1 MPVTRIN
8 NNQLSDA
15 ASGNIYV
22 GVNAASKLQNYS
34 ITSTKISNNLTYG
47 SDLTITGNLT
57 VQGNTTTIDTVNVIV
72 EDPLILLAA
81 AQTGSP
87 ALDIGFIGKRG
98 TSENIAFVWDEAND
112 AFVTAFTSSEV
123 TNTTISIGSYTSFTT
138 GNANVTGNL
147 SVTGTSGFTGNV
159 TIANLYIDPSSLI
172 DVGNNRITNLA
183 LPSANTD
190 AATKAYVDSQSASG
204 FTLSDGA
211 NTQTVSGGD
220 TLTVLGTTDQ
230 IATLVSATDNLQISL
245 TPNVTISG
253 NILAG
258 NLNSNAEVTGV
269 TITASGNLVGG
280 NANITNGVYSTTVD
294 ATGNVLAG
302 NLNSNAEVTGVTITA
317 SGNLVGGNANITNGV
332 YATTVTTTGNVS
344 GGNITTAGQV
354 TATGNITGGNLI
366 SNALISGV
374 TGEFT
379 GNLIASNIQS
389 NGEFSAAS
397 ISTSGNVLAGNLNS
411 NAAVTG
417 VTITASGNLVGGNAN
432 ITNGVYSTTVD
443 ATGNVLAGNLNAN
456 NTVTG
461 TTITATGN
469 VNGGNVNTNSI
480 VGTAITITSTGDLD
494 LVPSGNVNLNSRFI
508 NDLGTPFADSDAAT
522 KGYVDSVAQGL
533 DVKASVVY
541 ATVAALPAYTYNNG
555 TSGVDATLTA
565 QAVGNLSIDGTVVAS
580 GERVLIKNESGPFVD
595 NTTSS
600 AAFNGIYVVTTAG
613 APGVAFVLTRATD
626 FDNGSPSGE
635 IPGAFT
641 FVEYGASLADTG
653 WVCTTNSPVT
663 VGTTEIV
670 FAQFSGAG
678 SYTAGNGL
686 TLTGTVFSVNVDNET
701 TAISAGNVIVKAG
714 ANLVTP
720 NIGNATGNSVTL
732 TGNGLLS
739 ATTVSATGNVSGA
752 NANIT
757 NGVYATSGD
766 FTGNL
771 IAGNVQSNGAFSAAS
786 ISTAGNVLAGNVNSN
801 AAVTGVTITAS
812 GNLVGAN
819 ANITNGVYT
828 STLDATG
835 QATVGNLSTAGAIFA
850 TGNITGGNLISNALV
865 SGISGAFT
873 GNLIAGNVESNG
885 AFTAASISTSGNVLA
900 GNLNSNAAVTGV
912 TITASGNLVGG
923 NANITNG
930 VYATTGDFTGNLIAG
945 NVNSNAA
952 VTGVTGEFT
961 GNVLAG
967 NVNSNAAVTGVTITA
982 TGNISGNN
990 ITGTTSGKF
999 GNIVISG
1006 DDITDTNGRVN
1017 FNTAGADVDFAVNGD
1032 TVANMFYVD
1041 AGTGTASFGSATQTT
1056 GAVVAFNSNDSIL
1069 LPVGNSAVRPTGV
1082 TGMLRFNTTNNQ
1094 VEFYDNDSWVGTTTE
1109 FTVIV
1114 NDSFV
1119 GNGVQTN
1126 FTLSQTST
1134 TASTIVAING
1144 VMQIPTIA
1152 YAVSGTTLAF
1162 TEAPE
1167 PSDYIDVRILTTT
1180 TSAISIGSGNTI
1192 VATDDINIITT
1203 GNIVPTANATYD
1215 LGNST
1220 NWWRDGYFSGNTIYL
1235 GSLQLKTSG
1244 NTFTVFT
1251 ADGTTQANID
1261 AGSIDVSSIGSG
1273 NSAIGI
1279 AAPNGNAYIT
1289 VGGQANI
1296 LVVTTAGANVTG
1308 TLGVTGNITG
1318 SYILGNG
1325 SQLSGIDA
1333 TSIQNGSAN
1342 VRAFNNGN
1350 VTVSAAGTANVL
1362 VITSTGANIDG
1373 TLNVVGNINATG
1385 NLNYQNVTD
1394 LVVGDPLIYLGA
1406 NNVGDLDD
1414 LGFVANWDDGV
1425 YQHGGLARDASDG
1438 TWKLFGNVI
1447 PEPTTVI
1454 DFTNAIYQPLKTGVI
1469 TTTGLINGNGNG
1481 VGNIGSSSGYFN
1493 TVFAKATSAQY
1504 ADLAEMYNADQLIES
1519 GTVVEFGGVNE
1530 VTVCL
1535 DVGSKRVA
1543 GVVSTNPSYIMNS
1556 GLQGDYV
1563 VAVALTGRVPVKVTG
1578 QVRKGDMMVAA
1589 GNGYAKAEANPT
1601 IGSVIGKALADFDG
1615 TDGIIEVV
1623 VGRM

>member
-417 VTITASGNLVGGNAN
+417 VTITASGNLVGANANITNGVYTSTLDATGQATVGNLSTAGAIFATGNITGGNLISNALVSGISGAFTGNLIAGNVESNGAFTAASISTSGNVLAGNLNSNAAVTGVTITASGNLVGGNAN

-786 ISTAGNVLAGNVNSN
+786 ISTA
-801 AAVTGVTITAS
+801 
-812 GNLVGAN
+812 
-819 ANITNGVYT
+819 
-828 STLDATG
+828 
-835 QATVGNLSTAGAIFA
+835 
-850 TGNITGGNLISNALV
+850 
-865 SGISGAFT
+865 
-873 GNLIAGNVESNG
+873 
-885 AFTAASISTSGNVLA
+885 
-900 GNLNSNAAVTGV
+900 
-912 TITASGNLVGG
+912 
-923 NANITNG
+923 
-930 VYATTGDFTGNLIAG
+930 
-945 NVNSNAA
+945 
-952 VTGVTGEFT
+952 

>member
-87 ALDIGFIGKRG
+87 SLDIGFIGKRG

-112 AFVTAFTSSEV
+112 AFVTAFTTSEV

-138 GNANVTGNL
+138 GNANITGNL
-147 SVTGTSGFTGNV
+147 SVTGTSDFIGNV
-159 TIANLYIDPSSLI
+159 TIANLYIDPGKLI
-172 DVGNNRITNLA
+172 DVGNNKITNLA
-183 LPSANTD
+183 VPTANSD

-220 TLTVLGTTDQ
+220 TLTVLGTANQ

-258 NLNSNAEVTGV
+258 NLNSNASVTGV
-269 TITASGNLVGG
+269 TIVASGNLVGA

-302 NLNSNAEVTGVTITA
+302 NVNSNAAVTGVTVTA
-317 SGNLVGGNANITNGV
+317 SGNLVGANANITNGV
-332 YATTVTTTGNVS
+332 YSTTVDAT
-344 GGNITTAGQV
+344 GNITAGNLLTSGSGGQIIGS
-354 TATGNITGGNLI
+354 GNITGGNLN
-366 SNALISGV
+366 SNNSV
-374 TGEFT
+374 TGVSGSFT
-379 GNLIASNIQS
+379 GNLIAGNVQS
-389 NGEFSAAS
+389 NGAFTAAS
-397 ISTSGNVLAGNLNS
+397 ISTTGNVLAGNVNS
-411 NAAVTG
+411 NAAITG

-456 NTVTG
+456 NNVTG

-480 VGTAITITSTGDLD
+480 VGTAITITSTGDID
-494 LVPSGNVNLNSRFI
+494 LAPSGNVNLNSRFI

-541 ATVAALPAYTYNNG
+541 ATAAALPAYTYNNG
-555 TSGVDATLTA
+555 TSGVGATLTA
-565 QAVGNLSIDGTVVAS
+565 QAVGNLSIDGTVVSS

-613 APGVAFVLTRATD
+613 SPSAAFVLTRATD
-626 FDNGSPSGE
+626 FDNGAPSGE

-641 FVEYGASLADTG
+641 FVEAGAEYADTG
-653 WVCTTNSPVT
+653 WVCTTNAPVT
-663 VGTTEIV
+663 VGTTQIV

-678 SYTAGNGL
+678 QYTAGNGL
-686 TLTGTVFSVNVDNET
+686 TLTGSVFSVNVDNET
-701 TAISAGNVIVKAG
+701 TAIFAGNVIVKAG

-720 NIGNATGNSVTL
+720 NIGNATGNSLTL

-771 IAGNVQSNGAFSAAS
+771 IAGNVQSNGAFTAAS
-786 ISTAGNVLAGNVNSN
+786 ISTSGNVLAGNVNSN

-812 GNLVGAN
+812 GNLVGGN

-865 SGISGAFT
+865 SGTSGAFT

-900 GNLNSNAAVTGV
+900 GNVNSNAAVTGV
-912 TITASGNLVGG
+912 TIVASGNLVGA

-930 VYATTGDFTGNLIAG
+930 VYATSGDFTGNLIAGNVQSNGAFTAASISTSGNVLAG

-982 TGNISGNN
+982 SGNIDGNN
-990 ITGTTSGKF
+990 VVGTTSGKF

-1032 TVANMFYVD
+1032 TVANVFYVD

-1056 GAVVAFNSNDSIL
+1056 GAVVAFNSNNSIL

-1144 VMQIPTIA
+1144 VVQIPTIA

-1273 NSAIGI
+1273 TSAIGI

-1289 VGGQANI
+1289 VGNTANV

-1350 VTVSAAGTANVL
+1350 VTVSAAGAANVL
-1362 VITSTGANIDG
+1362 VVTSTGANIAG
-1373 TLNVVGNINATG
+1373 TLNTGTGNITAGNLSVSTGTVTTG
-1385 NLNYQNVTD
+1385 NIV
-1394 LVVGDPLIYLGA
+1394 
-1406 NNVGDLDD
+1406 
-1414 LGFVANWDDGV
+1414 
-1425 YQHGGLARDASDG
+1425 
-1438 TWKLFGNVI
+1438 
-1447 PEPTTVI
+1447 
-1454 DFTNAIYQPLKTGVI
+1454 
-1469 TTTGLINGNGNG
+1469 NGNGNG
-1481 VGNIGSSSGYFN
+1481 VGNIGSSSLYFN

-1504 ADLAEMYNADQLIES
+1504 ADLAEMYNADQIIEP

-1530 VTVCL
+1530 VTVCA

-1556 GLQGDYV
+1556 GLQGDHV